1 MIRSLLNQARTTQN
15 NVNIHL
21 KTKLQIIFF
30 LIQLFAHPVWGQIA
44 DSVLQVQDSLVNT
57 ADSLSISRS
66 AIPSFT
72 DSIPQFRF
80 TDSLSIGRDTLLNNI
95 DQVELSKDT
104 LDAPVEYNA
113 TDSMIYDIAD
123 QKIHLFGNAI
133 VNYTTITLKASYI
146 VFDWNTNV
154 VTAEGLPDS
163 TGRMAGFPEFQD
175 GAQTFTAKRMRYN
188 FQTKKGIVYDVT
200 TSQGDILVHGTRSKF
215 VSTEVETK
223 DSIQSQDIIY
233 SSGALFT
240 TCTHP
245 EPHFG
250 IRSRKQKVIPN
261 KLVIVGPSNL
271 EIMDVPTPI
280 WLPFGFFPI
289 SETRSTGLL
298 FPRDYEY
305 SDQWGFGLRDIGWFF
320 PLGDHFNLSLTG
332 NIYFKGTWGVSAN
345 SQYRKRYKYNGNL
358 SVSFDQRRSED
369 NEGNIVKN
377 NSFAI
382 RWSHNQAASAHPS
395 NTFGGS
401 INIQTNDFQS
411 RVFND
416 ARNVL
421 QNQLNSNLSFN
432 KNWQDK
438 PLSLNASFNH
448 SQNTAT
454 NNVTI
459 NFPDIKFITRAL
471 YPFKRKNKIG
481 PDKWYESI
489 TMRYTSEMKNRFTA
503 TDTTLFTRQT
513 LEDAQFG
520 IRQDVTAGTSF
531 KILKYFNLNPS
542 VSYREVWYLNSLR
555 REFDPTLEIQR
566 DTIFNPDDP
575 TDFQV
580 ISDTIGYGTVNDIE
594 EFGFKAYRT
603 YNAAISLNT
612 QIFGTLQFKKG
623 WLRGIRHTIKPSISL
638 GYAPNYLNPNL
649 GYFDTVQ
656 EDVRFSDPDD
666 FELYSIFEDGIF
678 GGPPSSDRQM
688 SLSYSI
694 NNIFE
699 AKYWSK
705 KDTIAKKFKLF
716 DNIIVRG
723 NYNFAADSLNWSKV
737 TMSGTT
743 RFFKG
748 ATTVSV
754 GASFDPYIQE
764 ENENGSLVRVNKTA
778 WATNGQLL
786 RFEDA
791 RASFATRLTVGK
803 IRALF
808 QGKEEE
814 VVEDIRGRR
823 NNNGLNDDGLP
834 IDPLDERQQRPEK
847 IEEVDF
853 LSLFENFSVNHNIA
867 FRWDK
872 TSENRD
878 TFIVTTHALN
888 VRGNIQLTENWG
900 VNIGNFGYD
909 FVRKGLSYPSVGFT
923 RDLHCW
929 ELGMN
934 WQPTRGTYSFYIRV
948 KPGSLDFINIPYNRN
963 NADAFNAFR

>member
-1 MIRSLLNQARTTQN
+1 MIRSILYQARKTQN

-30 LIQLFAHPVWGQIA
+30 LIPLFNCQIWGQITDTVITVK
-44 DSVLQVQDSLVNT
+44 DSMLLASDSLGIDR
-57 ADSLSISRS
+57 DSMLNGLDSIRT
-66 AIPSFT
+66 FGLT
-72 DSIPQFRF
+72 DSIPSLA
-80 TDSLSIGRDTLLNNI
+80 DSLNIGL

-123 QKIHLFGNAI
+123 QKIHLFGDAF
-133 VNYTTITLKASYI
+133 VNYTTISLKADYI
-146 VFDWNTNV
+146 IFDWNTNI
-154 VTAEGLPDS
+154 VTAAGFPDS
-163 TGRMAGFPEFQD
+163 TGRLAGFPEFQD
-175 GAQTFTAKRMRYN
+175 GEQTFTAKRMRYN

-200 TSQGDILVHGTRSKF
+200 TSQGDILVHGERSKF
-215 VSTEVETK
+215 VSTDVMEDDSLQRK
-223 DSIQSQDIIY
+223 DIVF
-233 SSGALFT
+233 SSNALFT
-240 TCTHP
+240 TCKHP

-250 IRSRKQKVIPN
+250 IRSRKQKIIPN

-271 EIMDVPTPI
+271 EIMNVPTPL

-289 SETRSTGLL
+289 SNARTTGLL

-358 SVSFDQRRSED
+358 ALSFDQRRSED
-369 NEGNIVKN
+369 REGLIVRQ

-382 RWSHNQAASAHPS
+382 RWSHNQDRSAHPS

-401 INIQTNDFQS
+401 INIQTNGYQS

-416 ARNVL
+416 ASNVL

-438 PLSLNASFNH
+438 PISLNASFNH

-454 NNVTI
+454 NSVTI
-459 NFPDIKFITRAL
+459 NFPNVRFLTQTL
-471 YPFKRKNKIG
+471 YPFKRKKREG
-481 PDKWYESI
+481 KEKWYE
-489 TMRYTSEMKNRFTA
+489 TVTFRYTGEAKNRFVA
-503 TDTTLFTRQT
+503 TDTTLFSSQT
-513 LEDAQFG
+513 LRDAEFG
-520 IRQDVTAGTSF
+520 IQHTATSGTSF
-531 KILKYFNLNPS
+531 KLFKYFNLNPS
-542 VSYREVWYLNSLR
+542 VNYEEVWYMNSIR
-555 REFDPTLEIQR
+555 KEFDPTPIV
-566 DTIFNPDDP
+566 DTTFLINPDDSTEIVEVYDT
-575 TDFQV
+575 TD
-580 ISDTIGYGTVNDIE
+580 YGTVNTFD
-594 EFGFKAYRT
+594 EFGFRAFRT
-603 YNAAISLNT
+603 YSAALSLNT
-612 QIFGTLQFKKG
+612 QFFGTMQFKKG
-623 WLRGIRHTIKPSISL
+623 WLRGIRHTVKPSISL
-638 GYAPNYLNPNL
+638 SYAPNYLDPGL
-649 GYFDTVQ
+649 GYYDTVQ
-656 EDVRFSDPDD
+656 EDSRFDDPDD
-666 FELYSIFEDGIF
+666 FDRYSVFDGGIF
-678 GGPPSSDRQM
+678 GVPPERGRQM
-688 SLSYSI
+688 ALSYSI

-705 KDTIAKKFKLF
+705 KDTVAKKFKLF

-723 NYNFAADSLNWSKV
+723 NYNFAADSLRWSRV

-743 RFFKG
+743 RLFKG
-748 ATTVSV
+748 ATTVSI
-754 GASFDPYIQE
+754 GANFDPYIQE
-764 ENENGSLVRVNKTA
+764 KTETGSLVRVNKTV
-778 WATNGQLL
+778 WATEGRLL
-786 RFEDA
+786 RFENA
-791 RASFATRLTVGK
+791 RATFTTRLTVGK

-814 VVEDIRGRR
+814 VVEDVRDRQRR
-823 NNNGLNDDGLP
+823 EVDENGNP
-834 IDPLDERQQRPEK
+834 IDPMQQRFDK
-847 IEEVDF
+847 VEEVDF
-853 LSLFENFSVNHNIA
+853 LSLFENFSINHNIA

-872 TSENRD
+872 TNDNRD
-878 TFIVTTHALN
+878 TLITSTHALN

-909 FVRKGLSYPSVGFT
+909 FVRRGLSYPSVGFS

-934 WQPTRGTYSFYIRV
+934 WQPTRGTYSFFIRV

-963 NADAFNAFR
+963 NADAFNAF